1 MDLIQTDAAI
11 NPGNSGGPLVNSKA
25 EVIGINTAII
35 RGSQGIGFAVN
46 LDYAETVIAQL
57 MERGYVNRGFLGIS
71 PFNLSPHSATPM
83 GAPVSGGVL
92 VAQVVPDSAAASA
105 GLRAE
110 DIIVELEDFPIPNT
124 GKFSKFLIAHPPGE
138 TVTVVFYRKSEEKT
152 IQLTLGERSPG

>member
-92 VAQVVPDSAAASA
+92 VAQVVPDSAAAN
-105 GLRAE
+105 AE
-110 DIIVELEDFPIPNT
+110 
-124 GKFSKFLIAHPPGE
+124 
-138 TVTVVFYRKSEEKT
+138 
-152 IQLTLGERSPG
+152 LTLLDGEKLPRK